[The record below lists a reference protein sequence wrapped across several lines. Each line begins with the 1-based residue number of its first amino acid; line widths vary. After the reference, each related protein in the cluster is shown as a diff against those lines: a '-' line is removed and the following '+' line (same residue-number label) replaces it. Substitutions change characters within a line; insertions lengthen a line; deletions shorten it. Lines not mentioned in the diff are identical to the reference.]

1 LQFKQRI
8 STRKTMI
15 SLPIAVSDLFNLINS
30 PDAEEVYHGFTWLRL
45 LIEKHTQDRHNDPHY
60 AELGMTDELA
70 AVRLTD
76 SQLNMIIDVL
86 FAIVDQHQEKA
97 IQAVWCL
104 SKTFD
109 DVVIHRLL
117 AMLDES
123 WYKDDKL
130 TAEIIKAACD
140 IKLLQNHRDLI
151 ERIAREGMP
160 ESRYAALQRLAI
172 RRKRA

>member
-1 LQFKQRI
+1 
-8 STRKTMI
+8 MI
-15 SLPIAVSDLFNLINS
+15 SLPTAVSDLFNLINS
-30 PDAEEVYHGFTWLRL
+30 PDAQEVYHGFTWLRL

-76 SQLNMIIDVL
+76 SQLHMMIDML
-86 FAIVDQHQEKA
+86 FAIIDQHQDEA
-97 IQAVWCL
+97 TQAVWCL

-109 DVVIHRLL
+109 KVVIHRLL

-130 TAEIIKAACD
+130 TAQIIRAAYD
-140 IKLLQNHRDLI
+140 TKLLQDHWDLI

-160 ESRYAALQRLAI
+160 ESTYAALQRLAI
-172 RRKRA
+172 RRKRLQNHIPQGDD

>member
-1 LQFKQRI
+1 
-8 STRKTMI
+8 MI
-15 SLPIAVSDLFNLINS
+15 SLPTAVSDLFNLINS

-76 SQLNMIIDVL
+76 SQLNMIIDML

-109 DVVIHRLL
+109 DLVIHRLL
-117 AMLDES
+117 AMLEES
-123 WYKDDKL
+123 WHKDDKL
-130 TAEIIKAACD
+130 TAQIIKAAYD
-140 IKLLQNHRDLI
+140 IKLLQNHWDLI

-160 ESRYAALQRLAI
+160 ESRYAALQTLAI
-172 RRKRA
+172 RRKLA